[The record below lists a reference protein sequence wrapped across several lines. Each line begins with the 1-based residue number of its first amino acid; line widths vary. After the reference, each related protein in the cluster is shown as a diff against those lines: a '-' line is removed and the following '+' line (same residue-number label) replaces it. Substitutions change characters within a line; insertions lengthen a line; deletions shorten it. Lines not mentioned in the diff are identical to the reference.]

1 MPQVDLLLP
10 RVRRLAVLVAL
21 VVAALTVVATSAPA
35 EAAGSKVSVRAI
47 QKALGITAD
56 GVMGPQTR
64 RALKRFQRRHGL
76 RADGVARRATLKALG
91 LLDAAPSTSSLSGD
105 ATTILTQIA
114 QCESG
119 GDPTAVSASGQY
131 RGKYQFS
138 QATWEA
144 LGGTGDPAAA
154 AESVQ
159 DALAAK
165 LYAERGLTPWPAC
178 SAKLSAS
185 AG

>member
-1 MPQVDLLLP
+1 MLQVERLLP
-10 RVRRLAVLVAL
+10 RVPRLAVLVAL
-21 VVAALTVVATSAPA
+21 IVAALAVATSAPA
-35 EAAGSKVSVRAI
+35 EAAGSNVSVRAI
-47 QKALGITAD
+47 QQALGITAD

-76 RADGVARRATLKALG
+76 RADGIARRATLKALG
-91 LLDAAPSTSSLSGD
+91 LLEAASSTSTLSGD
-105 ATTILTQIA
+105 ATTILAQIA

-119 GDPTAVSASGQY
+119 GDPTAISASGQY

-144 LGGTGDPAAA
+144 LGGSGDPAAA
-154 AESVQ
+154 AETVQ
-159 DALAAK
+159 DALAAR